1 MSNGPMPMQRHV
13 RRVAFLFFLFGVFW
27 ASLAVW
33 FWSAGGL
40 WNWDPLEF
48 AFVSWFTAVA
58 IPFLVAAS
66 GLLRF
71 KRWARPVAIG
81 LSALSVPIF
90 PIGTAVGVYG
100 LWALCSPEAKAAFSP
115 EATDGFPE

>member
-1 MSNGPMPMQRHV
+1 MPMQRHV
-13 RRVAFLFFLFGVFW
+13 RRVAVLFLLFGAFW
-27 ASLAVW
+27 AALAVW
-33 FWSAGGL
+33 FLSAGGL

-48 AFVSWFTAVA
+48 ALVFWFTVVA

-100 LWALCSPEAKAAFSP
+100 LWALCSPETKAAFSP
-115 EATDGFPE
+115 EETDAFPD